1 MMETIAIYY
10 SPLASTKIAAYVGL
24 GLAYHMALVHTN
36 NANVSFGV
44 SSGPSNQG
52 TLQTPMLALDAVL
65 DVAKDIPSAFGTLT
79 SDPKNNHPFRKGYP
93 EDYYTQDFEGV
104 EYPHVIAMT
113 GPDLSDQW
121 KTIVATYEKIGRL
134 HLTYSPVS
142 QNSNSMAA
150 AALREAGIAI
160 PFSVSA
166 KFAPGE
172 FTQLPCG
179 DGKMCGASGR

>member
-1 MMETIAIYY
+1 METIAIYY
-10 SPLASTKIAAYVGL
+10 SPLASTKVAAYVGL
-24 GLAYHMALVHTN
+24 GLAYHMALVHTD

-44 SSGPSNQG
+44 SSGPSNQSAI
-52 TLQTPMLALDAVL
+52 QSPSLALGAIL
-65 DVAKDIPSAFGTLT
+65 DVAKDIPSAFGTLV
-79 SDPKNNHPFRKGYP
+79 SDPKNDHPFRKGRP

-113 GPDLSDQW
+113 GPDLSKQW
-121 KTIVATYEKIGRL
+121 KTIVTTYEKIGRL

-142 QNSNSMAA
+142 QNSNSMAGT
-150 AALREAGIAI
+150 ALREAGIPI

-172 FTQLPCG
+172 FTQLLCG
-179 DGKMCGASGR
+179 DGKTCAASGR